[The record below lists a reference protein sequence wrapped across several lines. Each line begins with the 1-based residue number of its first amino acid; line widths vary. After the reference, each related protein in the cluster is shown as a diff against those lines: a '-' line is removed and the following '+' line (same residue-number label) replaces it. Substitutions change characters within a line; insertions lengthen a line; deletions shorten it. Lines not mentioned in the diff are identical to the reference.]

1 MKKLVLS
8 TIIAMA
14 FGVAHA
20 EGVYSSITYD
30 QKDKQ
35 DSTQVNYVYGLN
47 VGQKFSNG
55 FGIEAR
61 VENERVEPG
70 AGATQKQE
78 ALMQAKVNY
87 DIATGTMFTPYVAA
101 ALGHKNKS
109 TVDFNYWLAEAGV
122 KAKMGDFNARYGV
135 RRRTAWDNNTTNA
148 YDTTEQTVA
157 LGYNLT
163 KNDNISVAYKQER
176 RNDSVSSEY
185 NTRGVYYTR
194 SF

>member
-1 MKKLVLS
+1 LKKLVLS